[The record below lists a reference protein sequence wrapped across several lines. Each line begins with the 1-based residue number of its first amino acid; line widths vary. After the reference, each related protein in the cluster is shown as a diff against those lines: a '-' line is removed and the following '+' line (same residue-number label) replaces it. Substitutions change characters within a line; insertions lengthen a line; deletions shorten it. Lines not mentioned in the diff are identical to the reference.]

1 MAVSEPLVLQTN
13 AFEFQLALEKLIRH
27 KSRGIYQIPAQLVK
41 AGDMTAH
48 SDSHKLV
55 NCFE

>member
-27 KSRGIYQIPAQLVK
+27 KSLGIYQISAQLVK

-48 SDSHKLV
+48 SDAYTFV